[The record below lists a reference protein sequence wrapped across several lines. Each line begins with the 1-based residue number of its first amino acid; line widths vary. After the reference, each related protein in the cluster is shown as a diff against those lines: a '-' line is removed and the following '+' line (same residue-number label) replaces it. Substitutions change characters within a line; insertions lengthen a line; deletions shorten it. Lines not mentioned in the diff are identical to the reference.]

1 MALYKNP
8 EIIIIIINCV
18 LSFFQIQT
26 QADKAFLSRWL
37 KSAKF
42 GDKVVELAD
51 SLCHM
56 TGDDQSAMRKQSWD
70 LISLGLSTDANGGKD
85 LVKIM

>member
-1 MALYKNP
+1 M
-8 EIIIIIINCV
+8 NCS
-18 LSFFQIQT
+18 LSIFQIQS

-70 LISLGLSTDANGGKD
+70 LISLGLSTDANGGKNFEQICRC
-85 LVKIM
+85 VIFKY